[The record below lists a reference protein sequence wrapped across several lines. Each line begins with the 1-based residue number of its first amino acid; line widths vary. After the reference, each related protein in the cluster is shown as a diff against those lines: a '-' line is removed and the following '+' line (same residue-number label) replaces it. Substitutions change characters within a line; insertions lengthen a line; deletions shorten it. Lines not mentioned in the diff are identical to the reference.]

1 MIRLAESF
9 CCTRCFSY
17 RSLKRYILEH
27 GTTRGRCGYCKAR
40 NVHVIEIGQLTD
52 AFQNFMDLFIEEA
65 ESLDT
70 LAFYAAEWGVFNE
83 RRLDENGQIDL
94 FNEIVNAHWDDDDGE
109 SPIDAAEYYR
119 SRRSVGS
126 EWDDFCEEVRLDPR
140 TPLPFN
146 ELMQEELDRRNVVI
160 LADSTFFRARLG
172 CEQREDNSLV
182 PYSGLRIG
190 APRQTRKSGRAH
202 RASDRVLYT
211 ADQEATCVAE
221 VRPARGMYAS
231 ICTVTTNRDL
241 RIVDLSLP
249 GNEVDPFFIEEPHYH
264 MGIEALMTALGE
276 EMGKPLGR
284 DDDETH
290 YIPSQVLAGFIRGSR
305 YDGIRY
311 PSALRP
317 RGANVVFF
325 DPAVVSI
332 GRSRLV
338 RVTQISLAYTGEQ

>member
-17 RSLKRYILEH
+17 RSLKLYIREH
-27 GTTRGRCGYCKAR
+27 GTTEGRCEYCGAR
-40 NVHVIEIGQLTD
+40 NVHIIEIGQLTHTL
-52 AFQNFMDLFIEEA
+52 QNFMDLFIEQD

-70 LAFYAAEWGVFNE
+70 LVFYAAEWGVFNE
-83 RRLDENGQIDL
+83 RRLDENGQINL

-109 SPIDAAEYYR
+109 SPIDAAGYYR
-119 SRRSVGS
+119 SRRSVES
-126 EWDDFCEEVRLDPR
+126 EWNDFCEEVRLDPG

-146 ELMQEELDRRNVVI
+146 ELMEEELDRRNVVI
-160 LADSTFFRARLG
+160 PAASILFRARLG
-172 CEQREDNSLV
+172 CEQGEDHSLA
-182 PYSGLRIG
+182 PYSGVRIG

-202 RASDRVLYT
+202 RAPDRVLYT
-211 ADQEATCVAE
+211 ADQEATSVAE

-231 ICTVTTNRDL
+231 ICTVTTNHDL

-249 GNEVDPFFIEEPHYH
+249 GNEVDPFFVEEPHYH
-264 MGIEALMTALGE
+264 MGIEALLTALGD
-276 EMGKPLGR
+276 EMAKPLGR

-290 YIPSQVLAGFIRGSR
+290 YIPSQVLAEFIRGSR

-317 RGANVVFF
+317 RGTNVVLF

-332 GRSRLV
+332 GPARLV
-338 RVTQISLAYTGEQ
+338 RVTQISLAYTEEH